1 MGLIYFILKFIILVI
16 NGALKLVLSKRDI
29 DSIIPMYIINI
40 LMDNEN

>member
-29 DSIIPMYIINI
+29 DSIITMYTINI